1 MPSQSITSD
10 AQVVAP
16 ISATI
21 LSDAMVVAPIS
32 ASILSDAMVV
42 SPVSDTIT
50 SDVFFVEPVD
60 SIIHSDV
67 FFVTATTNVLT
78 SDVFFLAPA
87 TPEFVGGVEGELC
100 MPYLETLVEGVD
112 YELNAESGLIKF
124 LSSGVL
130 GGLVNNLYV
139 GLCGVSVDACCQDSG
154 CVYLEDY
161 APGSCDGGCYVR
173 DGYDTVFQEGAE
185 GYRSHDE
192 KMVKRVTVEAE
203 PLPQSTPSPL
213 ECDIGYA
220 SQPNCFTWRPLRP
233 LEFEC
238 QTQKSPA
245 QHAAQRTRPDDG
257 FHFPT
262 WARGRYLSA
271 RFRVTGIGGGGEFSA
286 LHKMIQHWGQKDSP

>member
-1 MPSQSITSD
+1 MACQLP
-10 AQVVAP
+10 AQ
-16 ISATI
+16 
-21 LSDAMVVAPIS
+21 
-32 ASILSDAMVV
+32 
-42 SPVSDTIT
+42 
-50 SDVFFVEPVD
+50 
-60 SIIHSDV
+60 
-67 FFVTATTNVLT
+67 
-78 SDVFFLAPA
+78 
-87 TPEFVGGVEGELC
+87 GGGCESGEL
-100 MPYLETLVEGVD
+100 LVEGVD
-112 YELNAESGLIKF
+112 YEVDLSGGRIRF
-124 LSSGVL
+124 LSTGALGPTLEDFVASG
-130 GGLVNNLYV
+130 G
-139 GLCGVSVDACCQDSG
+139 CGVTVDFCCQDTG
-154 CVYLEDY
+154 CAYLADEVY
-161 APGSCDGGCYVR
+161 ACDLACYIR

-185 GYRSHDE
+185 SYRTHDE

-203 PLPQSTPSPL
+203 PLPQSSPSPL

-220 SQPNCFTWRPLRP
+220 SQPNCFTWREIRP